1 VTATPPRPAIRTG
14 TPWPALVWAP
24 FAAHPVRYA
33 VAVLAI
39 AIGVALGLA
48 VQLVNGAAVGEF
60 AAAAR
65 QVAGDADVVIRGP
78 RSGFDEAL
86 YPALARHPDVAAA
99 SPAIEVDAKLVG
111 RDGALAL
118 TGLDLFRAAQV
129 QPGLLAEGADALDL
143 LRDDTVFLSTTAL
156 AQLGLQVG
164 DTLAVQAGLDVA
176 RWRIAGTLASGT
188 GGARGVV
195 DIAAAQTRFAR
206 LGRLTRIDLRLRDGV
221 DATRFAA
228 TLDLPP
234 GVVAERPEADGDTT
248 ARMTRAYRV
257 NLNVLALVALFTG
270 ALLVFSTQALAV
282 ARRRAQL
289 ALLRVLGAT
298 RAQVVALLLAEGAV
312 VGALGAGLGVAVGIA
327 LAAVALRV
335 VGADLGA
342 GVFRGTAPVLHVDA
356 VATTVFGLCG
366 FAAAVAG
373 SVAPA
378 LEAARARPAAALKA
392 GDDTH
397 AFAALQPAWP
407 GVALLAA
414 GAGLVTLPPVDGLP
428 LPGYIAI
435 GALLLGTI
443 LLLPRATRALLA
455 LLPAGRGVPAAL
467 ALARLRAFPAQAA
480 VSLAAIVA
488 AVSLMTA
495 MAIMVASFRTS
506 LVDWLDGILP
516 ADVYLRAGGAGDSAF
531 LSPADQARLRALDGV
546 GRIQFLRWLSLR
558 VAPERLPLSLLAR
571 DHVDDDAESRLPLVS
586 TIAPARDGLPRA
598 WISEPAAA
606 LYALAPGNTL
616 DLPLGERPVRFVVG
630 GVWRDYARPA
640 GAVLIDR
647 ARYVAAT
654 GDVTANDAG
663 VWLASGASL
672 GAVRD
677 AITSI
682 APGGVE
688 VMTPGD
694 IRALSLQVFDR
705 TFFVTYALEAVAV
718 AIGLLGLSSAVGAEV
733 LARRREFGMLRHV
746 GVTRGEIARVLAF
759 EGAAVGGVGLAV
771 GGALGFAMSL
781 ILIHVVNR
789 QSFHWG
795 MAIDVPWTALA
806 TFAATLL
813 ALATVTA
820 LASGR
825 QALGADVVRAV
836 KEDW

>member
-1 VTATPPRPAIRTG
+1 MSRTAPALRVG
-14 TPWPALVWAP
+14 TPWPALVAAP
-24 FAAHPVRYA
+24 FVAHPLRYA

-65 QVAGDADVVIRGP
+65 QVAGDADLVVRGA
-78 RSGFDEAL
+78 RAGFDESL
-86 YPALARHPDVAAA
+86 YTAVARHPDVIVA
-99 SPAIEVDAKLVG
+99 SPGVEIDAKLAG
-111 RDGALAL
+111 RDAVLALA
-118 TGLDLFRAAQV
+118 GVDLFRASQL
-129 QPGLLAEGADALDL
+129 QPGWLADDADPLDL
-143 LRDDTVFLSTTAL
+143 LRDDTVFLSATAL
-156 AQLGLQVG
+156 TQLGVQVG
-164 DTLAVQAGLDVA
+164 DTIALQAGLGTV
-176 RWRIAGTLASGT
+176 RLRVAGTLAT
-188 GGARGVV
+188 GSGARGVL
-195 DIAAAQTRFAR
+195 DIAAAQTHFGR
-206 LGRLTRIDLRLRDGV
+206 LGRLTRIDVRLRDGV
-221 DATRFAA
+221 RPAAFAA
-228 TLDLPP
+228 ALALPP

-289 ALLRVLGAT
+289 ALLRVLGCT
-298 RAQVVALLLAEGAV
+298 RGQVVALLLAEGAV
-312 VGALGAGLGVAVGIA
+312 VGASGALLGVAAGIGLAA
-327 LAAVALRV
+327 LALRF

-342 GVFRGTAPVLHVDA
+342 GVFRGIAPTLQIDPIATA
-356 VATTVFGLCG
+356 VFGVCG

-392 GDDTH
+392 GDDAR
-397 AFAALQPAWP
+397 AFDALRAPWP

-414 GAGLVTLPPVDGLP
+414 GAVAVLLPPVDGLP
-428 LPGYIAI
+428 LFGYGAIA
-435 GALLLGTI
+435 ALLLGTI
-443 LLLPRATRALLA
+443 LLLPRATRALLG
-455 LLPAGRGVPAAL
+455 LLPTLPGVPATL
-467 ALARLRAFPAQAA
+467 ASARLRAFPAQAA

-495 MAIMVASFRTS
+495 MAIMVASLRTS

-516 ADVYLRAGGAGDSAF
+516 ADLYLRAGGVGDSAF
-531 LSPADQARLRALDGV
+531 LSPDDQARLRAIDGV
-546 GRIQFLRWLSLR
+546 GRIEFLRWVSLR
-558 VAPERLPLSLLAR
+558 LAAAQPPVVVLAR
-571 DHVDDDAESRLPLVS
+571 DHVDADAEARLPLVS
-586 TIAPARDGLPRA
+586 AIAPARDATPRA
-598 WISEPAAA
+598 WISEPMAA
-606 LYALAPGNTL
+606 LHRLGPGDTLA
-616 DLPLGERPVRFVVG
+616 LPLGDGTTRFVVG
-630 GVWRDYARPA
+630 GIWRDYARPA

-647 ARYVAAT
+647 ARYIAAT
-654 GDVTANDAG
+654 GDRTANDAG
-663 VWLASGASL
+663 LWLAPGAAP
-672 GAVRD
+672 GAVR
-677 AITSI
+677 AAVTAL
-682 APGGVE
+682 APDGIE
-688 VMTPGD
+688 RMTPAD

-733 LARRREFGMLRHV
+733 LARRREFGMLRHI

-795 MAIDVPWTALA
+795 MTVDVPWGALA
-806 TFAATLL
+806 TFAAALL
-813 ALATVTA
+813 GLATLTA